1 MVRMI
6 VRIVK
11 PYQGWRPGETPDIMR
26 SLAQQLIV
34 AGIAVPFNQRTAEL
48 KNTIKLSTPPPPAVV
63 VAQPMPAV
71 PATPPPP
78 AKRRKPKDTNTHS

>member
-1 MVRMI
+1 MI
-6 VRIVK
+6 IRIVK
-11 PYQGWRPGETPDIMR
+11 PYQDWRPGETPDIMR
-26 SLAQQLIV
+26 SLAQQLIA

-71 PATPPPP
+71 PAPVRQP
-78 AKRRKPKDTNTHS
+78 KRRKPKDNANTHS

>member
-1 MVRMI
+1 MI

-26 SLAQQLIV
+26 SLAQQLIA
-34 AGIAVPFNQRTAEL
+34 AGIAVPFGQRTAEL

-63 VAQPMPAV
+63 VAQPMPVVA
-71 PATPPPP
+71 PPPP
-78 AKRRKPKDTNTHS
+78 AKRRKPKANTHS

>member
-1 MVRMI
+1 MI

-26 SLAQQLIV
+26 SLAQQLIA

-48 KNTIKLSTPPPPAVV
+48 KDTIKLSVPPPPAVV

-71 PATPPPP
+71 QPAPRR
-78 AKRRKPKDTNTHS
+78 KRRVATNTDTNTHS

>member
-1 MVRMI
+1 MI

-26 SLAQQLIV
+26 SLAEQLIA

-71 PATPPPP
+71 PAAP
-78 AKRRKPKDTNTHS
+78 APRRKAARKPKDNANTHL

>member
-1 MVRMI
+1 MI

-26 SLAQQLIV
+26 SLAQQLIA

-48 KNTIKLSTPPPPAVV
+48 KDTIKLSVPPPPAVV
-63 VAQPMPAV
+63 VAAPPHVVA
-71 PATPPPP
+71 APPPP
-78 AKRRKPKDTNTHS
+78 AKRRKPKANTHS

>member
-1 MVRMI
+1 MI

-26 SLAQQLIV
+26 SLAQQLIA

-63 VAQPMPAV
+63 VAAPA
-71 PATPPPP
+71 PPPP
-78 AKRRKPKDTNTHS
+78 VKRRKPKDNANTHS

>member
-1 MVRMI
+1 MI

-26 SLAQQLIV
+26 SLAQQLIAV
-34 AGIAVPFNQRTAEL
+34 GIAVPFNQRTAEL

-63 VAQPMPAV
+63 VAQPMPAM
-71 PATPPPP
+71 PAAQPLP
-78 AKRRKPKDTNTHS
+78 AKRRKPKDNANTHS